1 MNIEA
6 MVFVAVVLLL
16 VFVSI
21 IPIWP
26 WNRKHSRHWTAHTY
40 YGAGKVTLGKM
51 TRLRAVEYI
60 TKNFGVVTYV
70 DNDHGFIFY
79 KPRSEIK

>member
-26 WNRKHSRHWTAHTY
+26 WNRKPLQNWIAHAY
-40 YGAGKVTLGKM
+40 YGNGKVTIGRM
-51 TRLRAVEYI
+51 TRTRAVKYVTE
-60 TKNFGVVTYV
+60 NFGEVKFV
-70 DNDHGFIFY
+70 DDDHGFIFY
-79 KPRSEIK
+79 KSRSAGI